1 MVYEEGQEAEEKMST
16 RVPQNASALLDAVLA
31 IVGLAVVGMVV
42 YNFITLR
49 LLAGTIDTNE
59 MHACWFMEYIFGT
72 PEAMTA
78 KEACLEMRANL
89 PEWWNK

>member
-1 MVYEEGQEAEEKMST
+1 MTT
-16 RVPQNASALLDAVLA
+16 RVPQNASALLDTVLA

-49 LLAGTIDTNE
+49 LLAGTIDINE
-59 MHACWFMEYIFGT
+59 MHSCWLTELMLGA
-72 PEAMTA
+72 PEAKTA

>member
-1 MVYEEGQEAEEKMST
+1 MVHKEGQETEKEMSKKSE
-16 RVPQNASALLDAVLA
+16 QNAGALMDTVLA
-31 IVGLAVVGMVV
+31 IVGFALVATVAW
-42 YNFITLR
+42 NFITLR
-49 LLAGTIDTNE
+49 MLAGTIDTNE